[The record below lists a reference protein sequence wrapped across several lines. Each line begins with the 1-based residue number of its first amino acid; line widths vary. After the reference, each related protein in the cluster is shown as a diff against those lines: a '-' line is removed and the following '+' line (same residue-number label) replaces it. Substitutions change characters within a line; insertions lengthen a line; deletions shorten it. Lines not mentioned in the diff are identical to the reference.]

1 MAGGGRGAEMLSVA
15 IRKQLGNFTLDVA
28 FEGPGDG
35 VTALFGPSGAGKSAT
50 LAAIGG
56 TSRPDVGHIAIDGRV
71 LVDTASGACVPP
83 QRRRIGWVYQ
93 DARLF
98 PHMPVRANLLYG
110 FRRARDRA
118 RIGIDEVVDVLAI
131 GHLLDR
137 RVTLLSGGERQRVA
151 LGRALLSQP
160 DLLLLDEPLAALD
173 EARKAEILGFIA
185 RLKAEFRLPM
195 VYVTHS
201 MAEVQAIADHMVRL
215 DGGSVVAAHPI
226 EGGGIDPDAV
236 GADMVDAVVIGTDGS
251 GRATEVDV
259 GGRRFAVPLLACAP
273 GDRIRISVVKTPA
286 GD

>member
-56 TSRPDVGHIAIDGRV
+56 TSRPDAGHISLDGRA
-71 LVDTASGACVPP
+71 LVDIASSVNVPA

-110 FRRARDRA
+110 FRRARGRA

-185 RLKAEFRLPM
+185 RLKTEFRLPM

-215 DGGSVVAAHPI
+215 DQGRVIADHAI
-226 EGGGIDPDAV
+226 AGGGIDPDAV
-236 GADMVDAVVIGTDGS
+236 GADSIEALVLGTDIT
-251 GRATEVDV
+251 GRATEVEA
-259 GGRRFAVPLLACAP
+259 GGRRFTVPLLASAP
-273 GDRIRISVVKTPA
+273 GDRIRISVIKAPA

>member
-1 MAGGGRGAEMLSVA
+1 MLTVA
-15 IRKQLGNFTLDVA
+15 IRKQLGSFALDIA
-28 FEGPGDG
+28 FAGPGDG

-56 TSRPDVGHIAIDGRV
+56 TGRPDAGHISLNGEV
-71 LVDTASGACVPP
+71 LVDIAGGVNVPAE
-83 QRRRIGWVYQ
+83 RRRIGWVYQ

-110 FRRARDRA
+110 FRRARGRR
-118 RIGIDEVVDVLAI
+118 RIAVDDVVAVLAI

-137 RVTLLSGGERQRVA
+137 RVAALSGGERQRVA

-201 MAEVQAIADHMVRL
+201 MAEVRAIADHMVRL
-215 DGGSVVAAHPI
+215 DQGRVVADHAI
-226 EGGGIDPDAV
+226 AGGGIDPATV
-236 GADMVDAVVIGTDGS
+236 GADSVEALVVGSDEQRGT
-251 GRATEVDV
+251 TEVEVD
-259 GGRRFAVPLLACAP
+259 GRRFAVPLLASAP
-273 GDRIRISVVKTPA
+273 GDRIRIAVVKPGTS
-286 GD
+286 D